1 MLIPDFLGDWDALAT
16 VVRAKP
22 VVLNHN
28 TETVPRLYRIV
39 RPKARYERS
48 LELIRR
54 VKEIDP
60 AMTTK
65 TGLMVG
71 LGESMDELKLTM
83 LDIRENNCDLLTVGQ
98 YLQPTKKHLPV
109 KRFYHP
115 TSSLRSATSA

>member
-1 MLIPDFLGDWDALAT
+1 MLIPDFLGDWEALAA

-28 TETVPRLYRIV
+28 TETVPRLYRTA

-60 AMTTK
+60 VDDDQDRPDGGA
-65 TGLMVG
+65 G
-71 LGESMDELKLTM
+71 
-83 LDIRENNCDLLTVGQ
+83 
-98 YLQPTKKHLPV
+98 
-109 KRFYHP
+109 
-115 TSSLRSATSA
+115 